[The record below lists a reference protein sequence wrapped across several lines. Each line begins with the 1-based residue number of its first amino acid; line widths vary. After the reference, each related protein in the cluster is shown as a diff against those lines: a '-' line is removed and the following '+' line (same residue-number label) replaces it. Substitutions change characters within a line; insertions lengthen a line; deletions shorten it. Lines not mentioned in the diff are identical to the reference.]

1 MANAKWSSGQ
11 IKYLELNYM
20 NFTNKELAET
30 LGRSENAIHVKLC
43 KLGLKRI
50 LTAKDKEKMIEDYK
64 KRAGVSQDKKGTV
77 DTTFSKGTVD
87 TIQYKVCCKCK
98 KVLPT
103 KEFIKNNSKKDGYSG
118 YCKKCR
124 RQYEIDRKS
133 RKRQQEAYARYKETL
148 RPMEEARARTEKE
161 IYVCKTCGATLPG
174 KEFYFDNRTLKR
186 RKECK
191 KCAKERNLRNE
202 LRRIKEGYYR

>member
-30 LGRSENAIHVKLC
+30 LGRSEKAVSTKLSG
-43 KLGLKRI
+43 LGLKRI
-50 LTAKDKEKMIEDYK
+50 LTPKDKEKMIEDYK
-64 KRAGVSQDKKGTV
+64 KRAGVSQDKKRAGV
-77 DTTFSKGTVD
+77 SQDKKRAGVS
-87 TIQYKVCCKCK
+87 QEYKVCCKCK

-103 KEFIKNNSKKDGYSG
+103 EKFSKNKSRKDGYDD
-118 YCKKCR
+118 YCKKCG

-133 RKRQQEAYARYKETL
+133 KKRQQEAYARYKETL

>member
-30 LGRSENAIHVKLC
+30 LGRSEKAVSTKLSG
-43 KLGLKRI
+43 LGLKRI
-50 LTAKDKEKMIEDYK
+50 LTPKDKEKMIEDYK
-64 KRAGVSQDKKGTV
+64 KRAGVSQE
-77 DTTFSKGTVD
+77 
-87 TIQYKVCCKCK
+87 YKVCCKCK

-103 KEFIKNNSKKDGYSG
+103 EKFSKNKSRKDGYDD
-118 YCKKCR
+118 YCKKCG

-133 RKRQQEAYARYKETL
+133 KKRQQEAYARYKETL

>member
-1 MANAKWSSGQ
+1 MANEKWSPGQ

-30 LGRSENAIHVKLC
+30 LGRSENSIHIKLC
-43 KLGLKRI
+43 ELGLKRI

-64 KRAGVSQDKKGTV
+64 KGTV
-77 DTTFSKGTVD
+77 DGTFSKGTVD
-87 TIQYKVCCKCK
+87 GTKYKVCCKCK

-103 KEFIKNNSKKDGYSG
+103 EEFYKNKSKKDGYVD
-118 YCKKCR
+118 YCKKCESQY
-124 RQYEIDRKS
+124 RQELKS
-133 RKRQQEAYARYKETL
+133 RKRQQEAYTRYRESL

-191 KCAKERNLRNE
+191 KCVKERNLRNE
-202 LRRIKEGYYR
+202 LRRIKEGYYRR